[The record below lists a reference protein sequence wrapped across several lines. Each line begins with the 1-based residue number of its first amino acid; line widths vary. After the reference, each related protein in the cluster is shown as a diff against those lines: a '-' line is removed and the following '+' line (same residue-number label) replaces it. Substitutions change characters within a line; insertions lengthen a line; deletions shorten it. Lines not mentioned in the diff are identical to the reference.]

1 MGEQIPEAWLNFE
14 KTLIT
19 ARTKQSIIKW
29 EELETYASESAIV
42 DKFEVFFHYI
52 IIIFFQKLFLTTFK
66 PLYNLLD
73 SYCIVISA
81 CSAHLLLVA
90 FSAEPGR
97 VVPA

>member
-1 MGEQIPEAWLNFE
+1 MRELCEDLIKTASEQKYMGEQIPEAWLNFE

-52 IIIFFQKLFLTTFK
+52 IFLRSSF
-66 PLYNLLD
+66 
-73 SYCIVISA
+73 
-81 CSAHLLLVA
+81 
-90 FSAEPGR
+90 
-97 VVPA
+97 